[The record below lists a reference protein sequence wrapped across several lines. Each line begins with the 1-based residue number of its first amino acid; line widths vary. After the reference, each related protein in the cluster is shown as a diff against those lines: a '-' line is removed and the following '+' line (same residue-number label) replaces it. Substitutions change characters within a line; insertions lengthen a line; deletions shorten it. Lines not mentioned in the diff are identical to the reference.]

1 MDRLCAFFRDE
12 TSERMTEAARQG
24 ALYREEPFIMGI
36 CADEIDPDFP
46 HDETVLIQGIIDAY
60 WIEDGQAVIL
70 DYKTDRV
77 KDPDRLIRL
86 YKKQLDLY
94 ERALVQMRIP
104 VKEKLIYSFELGMTI
119 RI

>member
-1 MDRLCAFFRDE
+1 
-12 TSERMTEAARQG
+12 
-24 ALYREEPFIMGI
+24 
-36 CADEIDPDFP
+36 
-46 HDETVLIQGIIDAY
+46 
-60 WIEDGQAVIL
+60 VIL

-119 RI
+119 RIQGMSGRPESRFGSPV